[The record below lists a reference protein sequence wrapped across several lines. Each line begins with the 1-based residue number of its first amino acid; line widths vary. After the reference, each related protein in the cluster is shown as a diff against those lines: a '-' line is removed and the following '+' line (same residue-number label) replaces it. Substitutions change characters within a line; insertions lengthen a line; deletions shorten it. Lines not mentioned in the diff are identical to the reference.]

1 MGLGA
6 KKDEKPVETPPSSA
20 RAESVVTKTLSP
32 ILLATVVLEG
42 EILKII
48 FGIKKYF
55 VYVSYVMYKLNYNF
69 IVF

>member
-32 ILLATVVLEG
+32 SLLATVVLEG
-42 EILKII
+42 KILK
-48 FGIKKYF
+48 F
-55 VYVSYVMYKLNYNF
+55 
-69 IVF
+69 